1 MRSTLICLIRP
12 TILWLVLML
21 PAHGAEI
28 RVESGDTVLPV
39 VELYTSEG
47 CSSCP
52 PADEWISRLGDTLG
66 EKLNAIPLAFHV
78 DYWNYLGWEDPFSSR
93 EYTQRQRMLGAINQ
107 QRNIY
112 TPEFLVSG
120 RETRGTS
127 AVVESILIEGSR
139 PAEVKISVG
148 VDRSPV
154 GEIAA
159 DVSVSGNTDNAALY
173 LVVYE
178 NDITREIRRG
188 ENRGRT
194 LHHDFVVRYFRKV
207 AVLKDEAYMTSQT
220 IPVEADWNTDN
231 LGLAVLVMD
240 RSSSATRQGVRTPLQ
255 SLFAEG

>member
-1 MRSTLICLIRP
+1 MRNTLVYLIRS
-12 TILWLVLML
+12 TILWLALLL
-21 PAHGAEI
+21 PAQAAKI
-28 RVESGDTVLPV
+28 QVESGETILPV

-52 PADEWISRLGDTLG
+52 PADEWISRLGDNLG
-66 EKLNAIPLAFHV
+66 DKLDAIPLSFHV

-93 EYTQRQRMLGAINQ
+93 EYTQRQRMLGALNR
-107 QRNIY
+107 QRSIY

-127 AVVESILIEGSR
+127 AVVESILFENAQ
-139 PAEVKISVG
+139 PAEVMIKLD
-148 VDRSPV
+148 VDRTAS

-159 DVSVSGNTDNAALY
+159 DVSVSGETNNSALY

-178 NDITREIRRG
+178 NDITREIGRG

-207 AVLKDEAYMTSQT
+207 ALLKDMDYMTNQA
-220 IPVEADWNTDN
+220 IEVEPDWNTDN
-231 LGLAVLVMD
+231 LGLAVLVLD
-240 RSSSATRQGVRTPLQ
+240 RKTSGTRQAVRTPLQ
-255 SLFAEG
+255 SLFSES